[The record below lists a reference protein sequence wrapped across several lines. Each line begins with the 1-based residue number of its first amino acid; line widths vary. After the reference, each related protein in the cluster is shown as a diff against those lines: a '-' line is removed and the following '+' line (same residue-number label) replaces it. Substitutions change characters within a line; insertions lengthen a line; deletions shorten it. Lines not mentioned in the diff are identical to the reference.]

1 MPQKTG
7 SWKEPN
13 YKVRIHSGSGASAEH
28 RSSLET
34 EDEIKAEIQVKVKVE
49 IKFKIDGDMFM
60 ELDVRW
66 RWVWAVSKRLCQQMH
81 PHGCHKTNKMN
92 CGRCGYQQV
101 VQTKCACILRNLWSI
116 GQDALPEQ
124 DTQIQKQ

>member
-34 EDEIKAEIQVKVKVE
+34 EVE
-49 IKFKIDGDMFM
+49 IKVEVKAKTKIQAKDKGDMFM
-60 ELDVRW
+60 EW
-66 RWVWAVSKRLCQQMH
+66 M
-81 PHGCHKTNKMN
+81 
-92 CGRCGYQQV
+92 CGGGGYDLSPSGYASRCTHMAA
-101 VQTKCACILRNLWSI
+101 TK
-116 GQDALPEQ
+116 
-124 DTQIQKQ
+124 QIK

>member
-34 EDEIKAEIQVKVKVE
+34 DGEIEGEIGLNAKVE
-49 IKFKIDGDMFM
+49 IKFKIEGFIFM
-60 ELDVRW
+60 ERMCVGGGYGLSPSVYASRCTHM
-66 RWVWAVSKRLCQQMH
+66 AAT
-81 PHGCHKTNKMN
+81 KTDKMS
-92 CGRCGYQQV
+92 CGRCGY
-101 VQTKCACILRNLWSI
+101 
-116 GQDALPEQ
+116 
-124 DTQIQKQ
+124 